1 MSFNKSFFDITFHKL
16 TNYVQVVFWNSVA
29 MIEIWYFTIDRNT
42 TSFITFRRWTDRKST
57 RLNSSHVSIS
67 YAVFCLKKK
76 IKGNQRESNI
86 SSTIELCNIHM
97 VK

>member
-42 TSFITFRRWTDRKST
+42 TSFITFR
-57 RLNSSHVSIS
+57 
-67 YAVFCLKKK
+67 
-76 IKGNQRESNI
+76 
-86 SSTIELCNIHM
+86 
-97 VK
+97 